1 MRAFLTHLTISS
13 LFLAFLNG
21 LKHGCHI
28 CQPFPAPMLLV
39 GLMLVKQLTSGCT
52 KGLAIL
58 IITTTLACIVGLV
71 GAPVS
76 LAQLAKLLSAHFLRD
91 SKRRASTR

>member
-1 MRAFLTHLTISS
+1 MLLALLTLSS

-58 IITTTLACIVGLV
+58 IITPTLTRIEGLV

-76 LAQLAKLLSAHFLRD
+76 LAQLAKLLSARFLRD
-91 SKRRASTR
+91 SNRRASAR